1 MNRDLGLLIL
11 RVSFGLLLAG
21 HGLGKVQDLIAGKTD
36 FADPIGI
43 GPLPSL
49 ILAAFAEFLCAIAV
63 VVGFKTRWAAIPPL
77 VTMAVA
83 VLIVHANDDFGTKEL
98 AVAYGCAFLAL
109 VFTDGGAY
117 SVDAMLLRKRRRRP

>member
-1 MNRDLGLLIL
+1 MNRDFGLLIL

-21 HGLGKVQDLIAGKTD
+21 HGLGKVQDLIAGKTQ
-36 FADPIGI
+36 FADPLGI

-49 ILAAFAEFLCAIAV
+49 ILAAFAEFLCALAV
-63 VVGFKTRWAAIPPL
+63 VVGFKTRWSAIPPL

-83 VLIVHANDDFGTKEL
+83 ALIVHAKDDFGTKEL

-117 SVDAMLLRKRRRRP
+117 SLDAWLKKRRRR